1 MKHYI
6 SLVHLRYQ
14 PDVIAASHIVTL
26 TVRGIDCMVPCYK
39 VDLNVAIYFIPIA
52 SKLLFYIFRI
62 YLRFGIHV
70 GERAK

>member
-6 SLVHLRYQ
+6 SFVHLRYQ
-14 PDVIAASHIVTL
+14 PDVIVASHIVTL
-26 TVRGIDCMVPCYK
+26 RVCSMDCMVPCYK

-52 SKLLFYIFRI
+52 SSLLFYIFRI

-70 GERAK
+70 GEREK